1 MNPAINRDL
10 ELGIKTLLQNAPRDA
25 AKLESLL
32 KVKERKK
39 EKADPSLEFLLERT
53 APIVFSI

>member
-10 ELGIKTLLQNAPRDA
+10 ELGIKTLLQNAPRDT

-32 KVKERKK
+32 KVKERRK
-39 EKADPSLEFLLERT
+39 EKTDPSLEFLLERT
-53 APIVFSI
+53 ASIVFSI